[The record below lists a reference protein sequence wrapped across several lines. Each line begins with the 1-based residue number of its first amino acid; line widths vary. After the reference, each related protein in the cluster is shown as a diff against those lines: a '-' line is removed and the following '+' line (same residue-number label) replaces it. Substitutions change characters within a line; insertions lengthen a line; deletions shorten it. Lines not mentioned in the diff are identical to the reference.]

1 MDYRR
6 EIAQEIVAAAR
17 AGAAA
22 RVIARGPTRWPFG
35 PGQAGHR
42 RGRARRGDVRVVIL
56 ALLAERPSTGYGIM
70 EALEERSGGA
80 WRPSPGAVYPTLE
93 QLVADGLVVQ
103 ETHEGAKLFALTPE
117 GKRYVKSNRE
127 SLDARCAAIAG
138 AGAEGIGEFRATV
151 AQLMVAVFQV
161 AQAGNAT
168 QRQQARRVL
177 SDARRGLYRI
187 LAEAEDDALEGDES
201 VDTEETT

>member
-80 WRPSPGAVYPTLE
+80 WRPSPGSVYPTLE

-117 GKRYVKSNRE
+117 GKRYVRSNRE

-201 VDTEETT
+201 ADAEETT